1 MCLFVLCRLAEDVL
15 LLSEVVADVVDR
27 AVIFCTSIHKYEC
40 CFNEFSFPISPLVEW
55 KKVNLKA
62 EKRVRVP

>member
-27 AVIFCTSIHKYEC
+27 AVTFCTSIHKHEC